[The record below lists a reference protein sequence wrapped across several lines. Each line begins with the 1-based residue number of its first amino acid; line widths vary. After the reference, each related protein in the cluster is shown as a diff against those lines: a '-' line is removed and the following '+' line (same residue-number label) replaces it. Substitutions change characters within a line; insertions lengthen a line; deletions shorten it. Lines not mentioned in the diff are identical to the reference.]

1 MLTRIK
7 SFVKDNQD
15 DIILFTGVVLV
26 ALFSFALG
34 FIIAKQSEKKPIEIE
49 YLYEQEYSSAYC
61 SFS

>member
-7 SFVKDNQD
+7 SFVKDNQN
-15 DIILFTGVVLV
+15 DIILFTGVVLF

-34 FIIAKQSEKKPIEIE
+34 FITAKVGEKKPIEIE
-49 YLYEQEYSSAYC
+49 YLYEQKYSSAYR